1 MLERII
7 SIVGAAAILM
17 IAWAIS
23 LNRRQIPWSTV
34 AWGLGLQI
42 AFALFMHKTLIGK
55 QLFIFAGDAVNK
67 LIGFANEGCR
77 FVFGALADSQA
88 MASVFGDKNGM
99 VFAITVT
106 GTIIIVAALSSLLY
120 HYGIL
125 QVVVRAMAWVMRKA
139 MRTSG
144 SETLSAAANIFMG
157 QTEAPLMI
165 KPYIAKMTRSEI
177 LCMMVG
183 GMATIAG
190 GVLAAY
196 VSFGI
201 PAGDLLTASVMNA
214 PAALLISKILLPETE
229 QSLTA
234 AGAPAIVERQT
245 KNGLDAICRGASDG
259 VYLSINVMAMLIAFV
274 AGVAI
279 VNYLLS
285 LALTPFGIH
294 NPSPLQTL
302 LGWINAPIAFLLG
315 VSWNDAVAVG
325 RVLGERIVLNEFVG
339 YLSLS
344 KLKDSL
350 EPRSFIIATYAICG
364 FANFTSIAIQI
375 GGIGAL
381 VPERRQ
387 DLASLGL
394 RAMIGGVL
402 ATYLSASIIGIII
415 GK

>member
-1 MLERII
+1 MIERII
-7 SIVGAAAILM
+7 SLCGVAAILL
-17 IAWAIS
+17 IAWAMS
-23 LNRRQIPWSTV
+23 LNRKQVPWRTV
-34 AWGLGLQI
+34 AWGLGLQVV
-42 AFALFMHKTLIGK
+42 FALFMHKTVFGK
-55 QLFIFAGDAVNK
+55 ELFKFAGDAVNK
-67 LIGFANEGCR
+67 LIGFATEGCR
-77 FVFGALADSQA
+77 FVFGVLADSQA
-88 MASVFGDKNGM
+88 MSTAFGEKNGM
-99 VFAITVT
+99 IFAITVT
-106 GTIIIVAALSSLLY
+106 GTIIIVASLSSVLY

-125 QVVVRAMAWVMRKA
+125 QAIVRSLAWVMRKA

-144 SETLSAAANIFMG
+144 AETLSAAANIFMG

-165 KPYIAKMTRSEI
+165 KPYISKMTRSEI

-229 QSLTA
+229 QSVTA

-274 AGVAI
+274 AGVALI
-279 VNYLLS
+279 NYLLS
-285 LALTPFGIH
+285 LILTPLGIQ
-294 NPSPLQTL
+294 NQTPLQTL
-302 LGWINAPIAFLLG
+302 FGWINAPIAFLLG
-315 VSWNDAVAVG
+315 VSWHDAVAVG

-339 YLSLS
+339 YLSLV
-344 KLKDSL
+344 KIKDAI
-350 EPRSFIIATYAICG
+350 EPRSFTIATYAICG
-364 FANFTSIAIQI
+364 FANLTSTAIQI

-381 VPERRQ
+381 VPERRT

-415 GK
+415 G